1 LPIPPYPVGKRLLSR
16 RDTAKHQQRPFVRT
30 VMRCKRCAR
39 ACHGV
44 VRTALAPAVDVS
56 PGVMASVFAL
66 ESTDPLRACHMG
78 KVITQHAPGDIAKER
93 SARYTVR
100 RSTVRERTQRAATLA
115 DTGWVREGE
124 PAWMTMLSRHTALAL
139 ALASLTRDE
148 SDRQPGEAY
157 LSQQMHALGDI
168 LPFLHA
174 DTRHHCLSRSHRQ
187 RYRGRCIRMVED
199 GACHVCH
206 TDAW

>member
-1 LPIPPYPVGKRLLSR
+1 MVMGQQSHVSIPSRGFWFFEEVNPQDLVGR
-16 RDTAKHQQRPFVRT
+16 RVLFLFQ
-30 VMRCKRCAR
+30 
-39 ACHGV
+39 
-44 VRTALAPAVDVS
+44 S
-56 PGVMASVFAL
+56 P
-66 ESTDPLRACHMG
+66 R
-78 KVITQHAPGDIAKER
+78 GDFGFLKGR
-93 SARYTVR
+93 
-100 RSTVRERTQRAATLA
+100 VREDAH
-115 DTGWVREGE
+115 
-124 PAWMTMLSRHTALAL
+124 AWMTMLSRHTALAL

-174 DTRHHCLSRSHRQ
+174 DTRHHLLSRSHWR

-199 GACHVCH
+199 GTYHACH

>member
-1 LPIPPYPVGKRLLSR
+1 MHWATASRRLPIPPYPVGKRLLSR
-16 RDTAKHQQRPFVRT
+16 RYPATRRQRPFVRT
-30 VMRCKRCAR
+30 
-39 ACHGV
+39 
-44 VRTALAPAVDVS
+44 ALVPVVDVS

-66 ESTDPLRACHMG
+66 ESTDPLGACHMG
-78 KVITQHAPGDIAKER
+78 KAITQHATGDIAKER

-115 DTGWVREGE
+115 DAGRVREVE
-124 PAWMTMLSRHTALAL
+124 YAWMTMLSRHTALAL
-139 ALASLTRDE
+139 ALASLTLDE

-174 DTRHHCLSRSHRQ
+174 DTRHHLLSRSHRR

-199 GACHVCH
+199 GTCHACH